1 VQMIIDVAFLIV
13 MIIAVFQGYS
23 KGFIVGIF
31 SFIGFLIGLAAAL
44 KLSAIVAHRLEF
56 SADIST
62 KWLPVVSFA
71 LVFILVV
78 FLVNIGARI
87 LKKAVSMVLLGWV
100 DKLGGIILY
109 MVIYSI
115 IFSVL
120 LFFGTKTLILKPETI
135 ATSSV
140 YSFVS
145 PWGPKVID
153 SLGKILPVFKDLFS
167 QLEHFFENI
176 GTKLGS

>member
-1 VQMIIDVAFLIV
+1 MIIDVAFLIV

-87 LKKAVSMVLLGWV
+87 LKKAVSMVMLGWV
-100 DKLGGIILY
+100 DKIGRHYSLY
-109 MVIYSI
+109 GYLQHY
-115 IFSVL
+115 FQCFT
-120 LFFGTKTLILKPETI
+120 FFWNENFDTKTRNNRNFVRLQFRI
-135 ATSSV
+135 AV
-140 YSFVS
+140 
-145 PWGPKVID
+145 GA
-153 SLGKILPVFKDLFS
+153 
-167 QLEHFFENI
+167 
-176 GTKLGS
+176 